1 MPHEHGNRPHFGK
14 SMKEAAVIV
23 FSILVA
29 FTLDAWWERLGVDR
43 DIQEVLQAIRV
54 EVNSNVV
61 NLEGSISHHE
71 DIRAAIGKALQS
83 MSSEE
88 IHGEAVIDVEV
99 FEPNTGA
106 LDTLVSAGLLGNI
119 EDGDLR
125 VLLGSFAGAGGD
137 LRERELRTVMFRDAA
152 RERIAAIGIP
162 IWDSA
167 RQDRSPLYQDI
178 EMLNLL
184 TMRNAEERDSIESAR
199 RLLSHLSRISSRLDA
214 VL

>member
-1 MPHEHGNRPHFGK
+1 
-14 SMKEAAVIV
+14 
-23 FSILVA
+23 
-29 FTLDAWWERLGVDR
+29 
-43 DIQEVLQAIRV
+43 
-54 EVNSNVV
+54 
-61 NLEGSISHHE
+61 
-71 DIRAAIGKALQS
+71 
-83 MSSEE
+83 
-88 IHGEAVIDVEV
+88 
-99 FEPNTGA
+99 
-106 LDTLVSAGLLGNI
+106 
-119 EDGDLR
+119 
-125 VLLGSFAGAGGD
+125 
-137 LRERELRTVMFRDAA
+137 MFRDAA